1 MTSDARPTGLVTG
14 CLVAISF
21 GTVFIL
27 VNSGGLSSPW
37 PLIIRL
43 AGVIAAV
50 ALLVALFRTVRTAA
64 APGTVPDVRGF
75 TDRRYW
81 LVVAV
86 EVIALFGG
94 LYVINGVLELNEVS
108 VAWVATV
115 VGVHFF
121 ALAWAWRM
129 PMYHWLG
136 AVMTVLGLAGFAAW
150 ALTESAATVG
160 LIAGVGSGVALF
172 GMVVAALRQ
181 ARG

>member
-1 MTSDARPTGLVTG
+1 MTSHVRPTGLVTG

-21 GTVFIL
+21 GTVFIM
-27 VNSGGLSSPW
+27 VNSGGLASPW
-37 PLIIRL
+37 PLVIRL

-50 ALLVALFRTVRTAA
+50 ALLVALFRTARTGVAA
-64 APGTVPDVRGF
+64 TDPDVRGF

-81 LVVAV
+81 LVVV
-86 EVIALFGG
+86 IEVIALFGG
-94 LYVINGVLELNEVS
+94 LYVINSVLELPEVS
-108 VAWVATV
+108 IAWVATV

-136 AVMTVLGLAGFAAW
+136 AVMTLLGLSGFAAW
-150 ALTESAATVG
+150 ALTESAAAVG
-160 LIAGVGSGVALF
+160 LIAGVGSGVALL
-172 GMVVAALRQ
+172 GTVVAALRQ